1 MMALLSHA
9 FDGALALLM
18 VVLIAYCVKL
28 NRGLSAIRSSDT
40 QINALIARLIE
51 SSDRAEAS
59 IVQLK
64 AVGVAQERALRAAIA
79 DAEKLMGRLAPPGP
93 VVPVVPPPAGRGERT
108 QNAPLPEAAASS
120 LDSLVGLQDEARASA
135 VPAQTRGAPDDAGRN
150 EGRQSRSETERV
162 LLAAIR
168 QARAAG

>member
-79 DAEKLMGRLAPPGP
+79 DAEKLMGRLAPAG
-93 VVPVVPPPAGRGERT
+93 PVVPPPAGRGERT

-120 LDSLVGLQDEARASA
+120 LDSLVGLQDEARAPA